1 MPSLLSLWLV
11 CGEDSPVQ
19 ILIALCQELI
29 CHRCDILDMGKIGCK
44 LHLEIFSPSV
54 LCHTQVIITIIGT
67 SIVMALN
74 YQGASSI
81 AQAFLPKLC
90 PPPLLNKSNLYNLGA
105 TPKKIYVILEWR
117 SGLKSII
124 KYTALIY
131 QLTQAFK
138 WRISSDL
145 RLNGAFMSLYIFFS
159 LVRIHII
166 CWNILS
172 PGPPII
178 CSCNTLSLPYSLLK
192 LISFAMTCSLTT
204 KNMSYGRL

>member
-1 MPSLLSLWLV
+1 MTCLWRRQPSADSDSSVSGINLSQVWYPWY
-11 CGEDSPVQ
+11 GEDWLQAASGN
-19 ILIALCQELI
+19 ILTI
-29 CHRCDILDMGKIGCK
+29 CTLSYPGNHHNYWHQHCNG
-44 LHLEIFSPSV
+44 
-54 LCHTQVIITIIGT
+54 TQLSG
-67 SIVMALN
+67 SIQ
-74 YQGASSI
+74 YCSSI
-81 AQAFLPKLC
+81 SSQIV